1 MHQLDQS
8 GQRWWQRDFLGAQNP
23 ARTDLISFTREFA
36 TLNSAE
42 IPLDDAL
49 RIVCDQLTSAKMR
62 AVVKSLLDDVLDGST
77 LSDAMKKH
85 ARVFPM
91 DYLNVVRAGEVGG
104 TTGAVFEELADLLER
119 RMEIRSR
126 LQSSLIYPAILVVL
140 ALASLGV
147 VIGGLVPSIAPI
159 FVEGGKAVPAGIQF
173 LLTLG
178 SIWPEILVA
187 ALVAACGV
195 AGGAIVALRRPATR
209 LALHRLALRIPVFG
223 VLMLQQETARF
234 ARTLGTLLKAGVPL
248 IQASTSARSVVGNC
262 HIAAGIDAAIE
273 SSREGVALHRSLQE
287 QTVLPPMALRM
298 ISVGEEAGKLDRML
312 LRVAVTFEQQTQR
325 NIDRLMILLTPALT
339 IVIAGLVGGLIITVM
354 NAVLSIN
361 DLATQ

>member
-1 MHQLDQS
+1 MLQLDQS
-8 GQRWWQRDFLGAQNP
+8 GQRWWQRDLLGGQNP

-62 AVVKSLLDDVLDGST
+62 TVVKSLLDDVLDGST

-140 ALASLGV
+140 ALASLAV

-173 LLTLG
+173 LVTLG

-187 ALVAACGV
+187 AVVAACGV

-209 LALHRLALRIPVFG
+209 LALHRLALQIPVFG
-223 VLMLQQETARF
+223 VLILQQETALSP
-234 ARTLGTLLKAGVPL
+234 ARLERCSR
-248 IQASTSARSVVGNC
+248 QAC
-262 HIAAGIDAAIE
+262 
-273 SSREGVALHRSLQE
+273 L
-287 QTVLPPMALRM
+287 
-298 ISVGEEAGKLDRML
+298 
-312 LRVAVTFEQQTQR
+312 
-325 NIDRLMILLTPALT
+325 
-339 IVIAGLVGGLIITVM
+339 
-354 NAVLSIN
+354 
-361 DLATQ
+361 